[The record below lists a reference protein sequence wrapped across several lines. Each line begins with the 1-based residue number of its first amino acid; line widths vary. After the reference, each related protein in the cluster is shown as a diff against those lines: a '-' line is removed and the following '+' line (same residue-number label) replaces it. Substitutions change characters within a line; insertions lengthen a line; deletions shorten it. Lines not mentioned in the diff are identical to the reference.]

1 MKSHINILADYH
13 KAPVKKEVVI
23 SCSEDYIEKKIRCIT
38 RKHKKNQQADTV
50 EKGDVVLLSLE
61 SELEKFNKKLVPVT
75 VGGGLFDEEL
85 EKSLSGR
92 NAGEIYTTYV
102 AEKPVIIT
110 VKQITRSIY
119 PEATDDMVEE
129 YVAEH
134 DDLEGIHTVDEYRQA
149 VIDEYI
155 ENQKQQ
161 ILYEATDEIIGYVLS
176 HTDGTFDDDEV
187 RALAE
192 QDKAYIDEELKAEEK
207 TLDSLTPEEYSVYFG
222 VSSVEELEEMLY
234 EENIQRIGMA
244 LWIGAVN
251 GVDTADKTIEELEDL
266 GLDFL
271 DEYVKQTVEIKV
283 K

>member
-1 MKSHINILADYH
+1 
-13 KAPVKKEVVI
+13 
-23 SCSEDYIEKKIRCIT
+23 
-38 RKHKKNQQADTV
+38 
-50 EKGDVVLLSLE
+50 
-61 SELEKFNKKLVPVT
+61 
-75 VGGGLFDEEL
+75 
-85 EKSLSGR
+85 
-92 NAGEIYTTYV
+92 V